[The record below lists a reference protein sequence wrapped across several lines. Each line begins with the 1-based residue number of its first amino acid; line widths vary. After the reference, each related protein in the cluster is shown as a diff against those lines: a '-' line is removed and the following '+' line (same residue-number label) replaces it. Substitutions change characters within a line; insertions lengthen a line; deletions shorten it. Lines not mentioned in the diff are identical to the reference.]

1 MNYTFDYS
9 IGRLS
14 RQTASG
20 LGTLITKKFTENK
33 LKYDA
38 RDWMYLSFIKNS
50 NNLSQNELS
59 AGIGLNKVMINRAM
73 ERLEK
78 LEIITR
84 IKDEKDQRINRL
96 RLTRNGQALYSKLKL
111 IVEESLELVFKGV
124 ETEKKQQCIEV
135 LESVLENIDAINQS
149 KL

>member
-20 LGTLITKKFTENK
+20 LGALITKKFKENK
-33 LKYDA
+33 LEYDA
-38 RDWMYLSFIKNS
+38 KDWMYLSFIKNS
-50 NNLSQNELS
+50 TNLSQNELS
-59 AGIGLNKVMINRAM
+59 AGVGFNKVMINRAM

-78 LEIITR
+78 LEMLTR

-111 IVEESLELVFKGV
+111 IVEESLELVFEGV

-135 LESVLENIDAINQS
+135 LESVLINIDAINQS